1 MIRSTCA
8 STTDQM
14 NRCASTTLYFYFDV
28 SSTLRAT
35 PAVFKLISILSL
47 YLKYSTTFYLVF
59 YTNSPAV
66 LSISLSTL
74 FKYTFLF
81 FYLI

>member
-1 MIRSTCA
+1 
-8 STTDQM
+8 M
-14 NRCASTTLYFYFDV
+14 NSNLYCSFLWV
-28 SSTLRAT
+28 LKGGLRMLLEQLQQL
-35 PAVFKLISILSL
+35 FKLISILSL
-47 YLKYSTTFYLVF
+47 YLHYSATLYLF
-59 YTNSPAV
+59 FQTNSPTV